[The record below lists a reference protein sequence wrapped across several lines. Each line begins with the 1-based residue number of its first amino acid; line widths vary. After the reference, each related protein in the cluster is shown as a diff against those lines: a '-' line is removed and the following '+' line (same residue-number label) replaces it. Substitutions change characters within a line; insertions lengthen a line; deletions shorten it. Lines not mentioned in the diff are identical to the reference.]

1 MSHVNSYLRGKMDWM
16 APVEMARLVLPQ
28 GAPRRVRGRGDRA
41 EGGEPHTAP
50 RASRD
55 NPDLASLGHRII
67 SPISLPAVFQNQRRG
82 PDLVLSQTVAV
93 YT

>member
-1 MSHVNSYLRGKMDWM
+1 M

-28 GAPRRVRGRGDRA
+28 GLLDAYGV
-41 EGGEPHTAP
+41 EEIEPKEVNLTPHLVPHAI
-50 RASRD
+50 